1 MSVTIDTNVLVYA
14 SDTGSSRHRKASGLV
29 SGLATGTD
37 LVTLFWPTLMGYL
50 RIVTNPRMLDRPLAP
65 ADAMDN
71 IDQLLARP
79 QVRSPGES
87 SDRFWSSYR
96 EVATSVAP
104 RGNLVPDAH
113 LVALMREHGVREIW
127 THDRDFRLFDG
138 VVVRDPFT

>member
-14 SDTGSSRHRKASGLV
+14 CDTGSSHHRKANALV
-29 SGLATGTD
+29 TGLATGTD

-50 RIVTNPRMLDRPLAP
+50 RIATNPRILDRPLTP
-65 ADAMDN
+65 ADAMEN
-71 IDQLLARP
+71 IGQLLARP
-79 QVRSPGES
+79 HVRSRGE
-87 SDRFWSSYR
+87 SDRFWSMYR
-96 EVATSVAP
+96 EVARPVVP

-138 VVVRDPFT
+138 IVVRDPFA